1 MVSNDEK
8 FKKFSENYTKW
19 TDKKLLE
26 FRKEQVRYLFAGV
39 AGSQDNE
46 ERKALID
53 LVDKEFERR
62 FKLRTERI
70 SIIALIIS
78 IISLLIS
85 IFLNF

>member
-8 FKKFSENYTKW
+8 FKKFSKNYTKW
-19 TDKKLLE
+19 TDKDLFE
-26 FRKEQVRYLFAGV
+26 FRKEQIYYLFAGET
-39 AGSQDNE
+39 GSQDNE
-46 ERKALID
+46 ERKSLID

-62 FKLRTERI
+62 YKLRTERI

-85 IFLNF
+85 IFRN